1 MNTLVLAVALVAL
14 AGCAGHSHK
23 PAEPI
28 RVMFD
33 SPVFEPSSVTGRV
46 APAAANTAPQL
57 DRQGWLVRR

>member
-1 MNTLVLAVALVAL
+1 MKTLVLAIALVAL
-14 AGCAGHSHK
+14 AGCAGPSHK

-46 APAAANTAPQL
+46 APAAATAFQL
-57 DRQGWLVRR
+57 DRPAWLVDR

>member
-1 MNTLVLAVALVAL
+1 MKTLVLAIALVAL
-14 AGCAGHSHK
+14 AGCADPSHK
-23 PAEPI
+23 PAESI

-57 DRQGWLVRR
+57 DRPAWLVGR